1 MDHPRSFP
9 RPEPVAPRATF
20 PFNLF
25 VGLIIGTL
33 LATAVL
39 SIVNIRRDTALRQA
53 EATLLAPPHGDIPHF
68 VRPST
73 R

>member
-1 MDHPRSFP
+1 MDQSHFRPR
-9 RPEPVAPRATF
+9 REPVAPRATS
-20 PFNLF
+20 FNLF
-25 VGLIIGTL
+25 VGLVIGSL
-33 LATAVL
+33 LSTAVL
-39 SIVNIRRDTALRQA
+39 SIVNIRRDTAMRQA